1 MWGFPR
7 AGGWRLLW
15 EYLGAPRGGGVV
27 SAVGVSG
34 GPQGRHLLWEYLG
47 GPRGGICS
55 GSILGVPRGGGWR
68 LLWEYLGAP
77 RGGICSGSILG
88 VPQGWRVA
96 SAVGVSGGPQ
106 GRRLLWECL
115 GAPGGGFCCGSVWGH
130 GARPALAYVTP
141 GSSSPSTAHLQ
152 QRGWREARLPSRPP
166 RVLDVPAKDPLGSS
180 SSPPAALASSG
191 SAKS

>member
-7 AGGWRLLW
+7 VGGWRLLW

-47 GPRGGICS
+47 G
-55 GSILGVPRGGGWR
+55 
-68 LLWEYLGAP
+68 P